1 MTQTL
6 SIFGIANEIN
16 ILVWMILI
24 GAWGELV
31 QLITTILQFLAWDKA
46 YSVAND
52 AGTSAADAAKAEAVG
67 AAVRLDV
74 LQNSVGG
81 LLTNI
86 ALAETTEDWWKY
98 NVRESGVKEDD
109 EQGPDGPPP
118 QLSTQLILKVDD
130 YFGF

>member
-109 EQGPDGPPP
+109 E
-118 QLSTQLILKVDD
+118 
-130 YFGF
+130 